1 MSPEPPD
8 KHRSIKQSV
17 KNVVRDPATQQSILD
32 IVHAS
37 HRITVHALQ
46 FLKLYLLDQFER
58 GTMIPMLT
66 ESLVVSIIN
75 VLCEESESKEPTARG
90 KATTI
95 QLKQDLLA
103 FHRNHYKPTMADPE
117 VKLGF
122 TNKTQMMQYIAVDVV
137 KDYENNLKLH
147 FVQHLDR
154 FLNVLYDK
162 SEVVAT
168 KNKEACTKVFAEIRA
183 AREFVLYQP
192 EATRKRARL
201 EAQVETSQ
209 IPSALVEH
217 LPHLVPQ
224 RPFRRGNVYFD
235 IQCSPQDYLPCLIY
249 MMRWVEAR
257 GERIPNVFPMR
268 SSIIPKYVRFDTKL
282 VIQLLLPKDTA
293 LGVPYKLLKD
303 VTGNKEAVWGNVF
316 QLDQKCFAPK
326 ESNPYEFGYTIQTDG
341 IACSILWVERGAG
354 ETKKIQLA
362 LKRELSALPKELK
375 RARPE
380 PTAKE
385 KKAKKE
391 EQYVKPTES
400 TKRVVG
406 IDPGK
411 SDLIYCSSG
420 EGKDD
425 WFRYTQNQK
434 RAETGEKKHRRARM
448 RMAKTLIDGK
458 TVAAWEAELSL
469 FDRKSLTI
477 ESAKAYFTK
486 KNAVNAKLF
495 KHYEERA
502 YRVLKWR
509 AFVNRRRSEDRMVN
523 RFRAKFGK
531 KDEVV
536 LGWGDWS
543 RTGMK
548 FLEPTKGVGMR
559 KLFTRA
565 GYEVLLVKEFRTSCT
580 CYGCQGGACEKF
592 KYVKNPRPFRSE
604 KRPRVLRHGL
614 LSCKNCKRL
623 WNRDRNGSLNIR
635 RCAMAAMRG
644 EERPAYLE
652 RNSSGARSAATTQG
666 AGLPTTRQND
676 SF

>member
-1 MSPEPPD
+1 MSAE
-8 KHRSIKQSV
+8 HRSIKQSL
-17 KNVVRDPATQQSILD
+17 KNVVRDPATQQTILD

-46 FLKLYLLDQFER
+46 FLKLYLLDRFER
-58 GTMIPMLT
+58 AAALPMVT
-66 ESLVVSIIN
+66 EALVVSIIN
-75 VLCEESESKEPTARG
+75 VLCEESESKEPIARG
-90 KATTI
+90 KASTI
-95 QLKQDLLA
+95 QLKQELLA
-103 FHRNHYKPTMADPE
+103 FHREHYKPTMADPE

-147 FVQHLDR
+147 FVQHLGG

-162 SEVVAT
+162 REVVAT
-168 KNKEACTKVFAEIRA
+168 KNKDACTKVFAEIRA
-183 AREFVLYQP
+183 AREFVLFQP
-192 EATRKRARL
+192 TATRKRARV
-201 EAQVETSQ
+201 EGPVETHQ
-209 IPSALVEH
+209 IPLRLVGHFEK
-217 LPHLVPQ
+217 LVPQ
-224 RPFRRGNVYFD
+224 RPFQKESVYYD
-235 IQCSPQDYLPCLIY
+235 IQCSPQDYLPGLIH

-257 GERIPNVFPMR
+257 GERVPCVFPMR
-268 SSIIPKYVRFDTKL
+268 SSIVPKYVRFDTKL

-293 LGVPYKLLKD
+293 LGAPSKLLKD
-303 VTGNKEAVWGNVF
+303 VIGNKDVVWRSVF
-316 QLDQKCFAPK
+316 QLDQGCFAPK
-326 ESNPYEFGYTIQTDG
+326 ESNKYEFGYTMQTDG

-354 ETKKIQLA
+354 ETKKNQLA
-362 LKRELSALPKELK
+362 LKRELRELPKDLK

-385 KKAKKE
+385 KKAKRA
-391 EQYVKPTES
+391 EQYVGPIES

-434 RAETGEKKHRRARM
+434 RDETGEKKHRRTRM
-448 RMAKTLIDGK
+448 RMARTLVDGK
-458 TVAAWEAELSL
+458 TVTEWETELSKL
-469 FDRKSLTI
+469 DRKALAVDAS
-477 ESAKAYFTK
+477 KAYFTK
-486 KNAVNAKLF
+486 KNAINAKLF
-495 KHYEERA
+495 PHYEQLA

-509 AFVNRRRSEDRMVN
+509 AHVNRRRSEDRMVN
-523 RFRAKFGK
+523 RFRTKFGK

-543 RTGMK
+543 SGSHMK
-548 FLEPTKGVGMR
+548 HLEPTKGVGMR

-565 GYEVLLVKEFRTSCT
+565 GYEVLLVNEFRTSCT

-592 KYVKNPRPFRSE
+592 KYVKNPRPWRRAE
-604 KRPRVLRHGL
+604 RPEVLRNGL
-614 LSCKNCKRL
+614 LSCQNCKRL

-635 RCAMAAMRG
+635 RCAMAARRG
-644 EERPAYLE
+644 EEWPAYLQ

-666 AGLPTTRQND
+666 AGLPTTRQD
-676 SF
+676 FI